1 MTFEQCDN
9 CGKPT
14 GHKRAFGWG
23 TFFAVVLT
31 AGFWLLTLPFYP
43 SRCIMCGSTV
53 AGSVAG
59 KEQHALKFVV
69 VFVGL
74 IGAWIVAVRI
84 IPPTAPAVLLAT
96 VAAMGSAVAAGYW
109 SSSLR

>member
-1 MTFEQCDN
+1 MT
-9 CGKPT
+9 T
-14 GHKRAFGWG
+14 S
-23 TFFAVVLT
+23 
-31 AGFWLLTLPFYP
+31 
-43 SRCIMCGSTV
+43 SRN
-53 AGSVAG
+53 
-59 KEQHALKFVV
+59 EDALKFTA

-74 IGAWIVAVRI
+74 IGAWIAALRI